1 MHSCGPCKPHKA
13 QKYQKRDDRMDTIVK
28 ETAATAV
35 SAKSATTT
43 GAIFGA
49 TPRMPA
55 MFKSNFDYQLV
66 RGMCAGAYGEG
77 GAFGEL
83 YSTARRVVD
92 KDKAGRSNGAA
103 PRRGSRP

>member
-1 MHSCGPCKPHKA
+1 
-13 QKYQKRDDRMDTIVK
+13 MDMIVK

-49 TPRMPA
+49 TPG

-83 YSTARRVVD
+83 YSTARRAVD

-103 PRRGSRP
+103 PWRGSRP